1 MNALTLQ
8 QDGEGWRLCLNGD
21 WSLASIGRIDR
32 DLEALP
38 DPTLGTL
45 ICDWSRAEQPGI
57 GPVWLLLTRLSV
69 LGAGESPTAK
79 LRVRHEGAVPP
90 TVGLLR
96 KLALDRSVVH
106 PAPPATMP
114 AIEVAI
120 GDLGLWVV
128 QEGAAARGVLG
139 FFGRIAAV
147 FGQIFSRPRALRI
160 PSIARHIYEAGI
172 TAIPIVALIAFL
184 ISVVVAYLGAQQ
196 LRKFGADIFV
206 VDLVT
211 IGVLREMGVLLTAII
226 VAGRSGSAFAAEIGV
241 MQLNDEVDALRAMGL
256 NPVELLVVPRVLALV
271 IALPL
276 LTVIADAM
284 GLAGGAL
291 LALLELHIPPAQF
304 TVRLHEALS
313 PTTFWAG
320 LVKAP
325 VFALLIGVVGAYR
338 GMQVRESARELG
350 RLTTVAVVQSIFQVI
365 LADALFAV
373 LFEKIDF

>member
-21 WSLASIGRIDR
+21 WSLASIAKIDR
-32 DLEALP
+32 ELKALP
-38 DPTLGTL
+38 GSMLGIL

-57 GPVWLLLTRLSV
+57 APVWLLLTHLSA
-69 LGAGESPTAK
+69 LGAGESPTAG
-79 LRVRHEGAVPP
+79 LRVRHEGDPPP
-90 TVGLLR
+90 TIGLLR
-96 KLALDRSVVH
+96 KLKFDR
-106 PAPPATMP
+106 PAAHAAPTTAMP
-114 AIEVAI
+114 VIESAI
-120 GDLGLWVV
+120 GELGRWVV
-128 QEGAAARGVLG
+128 QEGAEAGAAVG

-147 FGQIFSRPRALRI
+147 LGEIFSRPRALRI
-160 PSIARHIYEAGI
+160 PSLARHIFDTGV

-211 IGVLREMGVLLTAII
+211 VGVLREMGVLLTAII

-241 MQLNDEVDALRAMGL
+241 MQLNDEVDALRAMGF
-256 NPVELLVVPRVLALV
+256 NPMELLVVPRVLALV

-284 GLAGGAL
+284 GLAGGGL
-291 LALLELHIPPAQF
+291 LSLLELHIPPAQF
-304 TVRLHEALS
+304 TVRLHEALA

-325 VFALLIGVVGAYR
+325 VFAVLIGMVGTYR

-350 RLTTVAVVQSIFQVI
+350 RLTTVAVVQSIFMVI

-373 LFEKIDF
+373 LFEKLDF

>member
-8 QDGEGWRLCLNGD
+8 EDGEGWRLRLNGD
-21 WSLASIGRIDR
+21 WSLASIGKIDR
-32 DLEALP
+32 ELEALP
-38 DPTLGTL
+38 GSMLGIL
-45 ICDWSRAEQPGI
+45 ICDWSRAERPGI
-57 GPVWLLLTRLSV
+57 APVWLLLTRLST
-69 LGAGESPTAK
+69 LGAGEIPTAK
-79 LRVRHEGAVPP
+79 LSVRHEGGPPP
-90 TVGLLR
+90 TIGLLG
-96 KLALDRSVVH
+96 KLKFDRPVAH
-106 PAPPATMP
+106 AAPSTTMP

-120 GDLGLWVV
+120 GELGRWVV
-128 QEGAAARGVLG
+128 QEGAEASAAVG

-147 FGQIFSRPRALRI
+147 LGEIFSRPRALRI
-160 PSIARHIYEAGI
+160 PSLARHIFDTGV

-241 MQLNDEVDALRAMGL
+241 MQLNDEVDALRAMGF
-256 NPVELLVVPRVLALV
+256 NPMELLVVPRVLALV

-276 LTVIADAM
+276 LTVIADTM

-291 LALLELHIPPAQF
+291 LSLLELHIPPAQF
-304 TVRLHEALS
+304 TVRLHEALA

-325 VFALLIGVVGAYR
+325 VFAVLIGMVGTYR
-338 GMQVRESARELG
+338 GMQVRESSRELG
-350 RLTTVAVVQSIFQVI
+350 RLTTVAVVQSIFMVI

-373 LFEKIDF
+373 LFEKLDF

>member
-1 MNALTLQ
+1 MKALTLQ

-57 GPVWLLLTRLSV
+57 APVWLLLKRLSA

-79 LRVRHEGAVPP
+79 LRVQHEGAVPP

-325 VFALLIGVVGAYR
+325 VFGLLIGVVGAYR

-365 LADALFAV
+365 LADALFAI